1 MTYLQVILAS
11 GSSSRQTMLAAT
23 GIVFT
28 AIPPEIDEGAL
39 RAKMPPAMA
48 AKGDAVAEHLAERK
62 ALAVS
67 IRHPDALVVGCDQVL
82 VCEGRLFNKAVDEN
96 QARATLRALRGRMHE
111 LISAAV
117 IAKGEAITWRCTD
130 VARLHM
136 RAFSDDFLK
145 QYLWAEIPDILGSVG
160 CYRIEGRGAQ
170 LFTRVEGDQ
179 FTIRGLPLI
188 PVLAALREQGGALLS

>member
-1 MTYLQVILAS
+1 MTRPEVILAS
-11 GSSSRQTMLAAT
+11 GSSSRRTMLAAA
-23 GIVFT
+23 GIAFT
-28 AIPPEIDEGAL
+28 AITPEIDEDAL
-39 RAKMPPAMA
+39 RAQMSPKTA
-48 AKGDAVAEHLAERK
+48 AKGDAVAGHLAERK

-67 IRHPDALVVGCDQVL
+67 ARHPNALVVGCDQVL

-96 QARATLRALRGRMHE
+96 LASATLRALRGRTHE

-130 VARLHM
+130 VARLQM
-136 RAFSDDFLK
+136 RGFSDEFLED
-145 QYLWAEIPDILGSVG
+145 YLRAEVPDILGSVG

-179 FTIRGLPLI
+179 FTIRGLPLV
-188 PVLAALREQGGALLS
+188 PLLAALREQGALAS